1 MNPKIYHETV
11 DKRIIEYLSAIGH
24 RDFYETVNKDNQS
37 KEFYIDLFF
46 NEKFEYLF
54 PNTSNAVWKVEVQF
68 VVEYKMNYEI
78 SKDREFYAL
87 NLKTGKPIE
96 LSIFHR
102 SETYKGLQSDFETWL
117 ASDDR
122 DLEED
127 IFDHVKGCIL

>member
-24 RDFYETVNKDNQS
+24 RDFYETVNKDNPS

-54 PNTSNAVWKVEVQF
+54 PNISSAVWKVEVQF
-68 VVEYKMNYEI
+68 VVDYKMNYKI

-87 NLKTGKPIE
+87 NLKTGKTIE

-117 ASDDR
+117 ATDDR

>member
-24 RDFYETVNKDNQS
+24 KDFYETVNKENKE
-37 KEFYIDLFF
+37 KEFYIELFF
-46 NEKFEYLF
+46 NEQWEYLF
-54 PNTSNAVWKVEVQF
+54 PNTSKATWKVEVQF

-78 SKDREFYAL
+78 SKDREYYAI
-87 NLKTGKPIE
+87 NLKTGKTIE

-102 SETYKGLQSDFETWL
+102 SETYNDLQAEFEKWL

-122 DLEED
+122 DMSED
-127 IFDHVKGCIL
+127 VYSNDNIL